1 MTWLS
6 GKVGNL
12 SLSVALVKITKTR
25 PGMCISRLGL
35 IELYEWG
42 ELIAL
47 EGGGLAG
54 GEVPTGF
61 APIVPLPEGAK

>member
-1 MTWLS
+1 M
-6 GKVGNL
+6 N
-12 SLSVALVKITKTR
+12 
-25 PGMCISRLGL
+25 
-35 IELYEWG
+35 G

-61 APIVPLPEGAK
+61 APIVALDGGKR